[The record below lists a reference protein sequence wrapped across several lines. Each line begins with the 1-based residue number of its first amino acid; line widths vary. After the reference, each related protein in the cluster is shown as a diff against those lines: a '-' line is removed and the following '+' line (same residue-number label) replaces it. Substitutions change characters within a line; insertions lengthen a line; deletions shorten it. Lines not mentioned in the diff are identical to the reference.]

1 MPKTPSI
8 KLFNLIKSLSGSEK
22 RYFKL
27 YISQAK
33 KTNKYVQLFDA
44 IEQQKIYDDEAL
56 RQLIYANEEI
66 GSRKFSELKAYLYD
80 LILKS
85 LQSFDEKTSVDYR
98 LTGMLLS
105 VRVLF
110 KRGHYDDC
118 LDMLKKA
125 LQLSNNYEAFEYGLK
140 ILQWKKRIAYT
151 QMNIDFLNKELEE
164 IKQAEK
170 KYLIQLGNLVDYRNL
185 FLHVL
190 VQIKKDA
197 LLRSEKKVANLK
209 LFIQHPL
216 LVDLSE
222 AKSFKAKVLYH
233 RIYGLYYY
241 SILNYQE
248 FYKSS
253 KKIMGLMEERPI
265 FLKED
270 VSEYISVLSNLCLSA
285 GILEKYEEVNE
296 YLEKLMKIKS
306 NTVDDE
312 LKKFR
317 QYYQNKLNLC
327 IKLGDFE
334 EGVVVLERLQKDQK
348 RYDQRFFETNTFY
361 YSYFYIYFGI
371 GDYDKALVYLN
382 DWLSLKSI
390 DRQDLQSLSR
400 ILNLIIHYEL
410 GNSQLLES
418 LHRAASR
425 FLTKQ
430 NRVFESEKKIIKF
443 IRVSTNEILSRK
455 EIKENIV
462 KLKEDFL
469 QLSKN
474 PAENVI
480 HQYFDFIAWMDSK
493 ILGENFGDVVKRK
506 RSR

>member
-27 YISQAK
+27 YINQAK

-44 IEQQKIYDDEAL
+44 IEDQIVYDDEAL

-66 GSRKFSELKAYLYD
+66 ESRKFSELKAYLYD

-110 KRGHYDDC
+110 KRGHYEDC
-118 LDMLKKA
+118 LDILKKA

-140 ILQWKKRIAYT
+140 VLQWKKRIAYT
-151 QMNIDFLNKELEE
+151 QMDIDFLDKELEG
-164 IKQAEK
+164 IKNAEK
-170 KYLIQLGNLVDYRNL
+170 KYLEQLGNLVDYRNI
-185 FLHVL
+185 FLLVL

-197 LLRSEKKVANLK
+197 LLRSEEKVTNLK

-216 LVDLSE
+216 LADINQ
-222 AKSFKAKVLYH
+222 AKSFKAEVLYH

-241 SILNYQE
+241 SILEYE
-248 FYKSS
+248 GFFKSS
-253 KKIMGLMEERPI
+253 KKIMELMDERPV

-285 GILEKYEEVNE
+285 GILEKYKEVNK
-296 YLEKLMKIKS
+296 YLEKLLKIKS
-306 NTVDDE
+306 NTIDDE

-317 QYYQNKLNLC
+317 QYYQNKINLC

-334 EGVVVLERLQKDQK
+334 EGVLVLEQLQKDLK
-348 RYDQRFFETNTFY
+348 KYDQRFFETNTFY
-361 YSYFYIYFGI
+361 YNYFYIYFGV
-371 GDYDKALVYLN
+371 GDYDKALEYLN
-382 DWLSLKSI
+382 KSLNMKGI
-390 DRQDLQSLSR
+390 DRQDLKCLSR
-400 ILNLIIHYEL
+400 ILNLIIHYEM

-418 LHRAASR
+418 LHRNAKR
-425 FLTKQ
+425 FLAKQ
-430 NRVFESEKKIIKF
+430 NRVYESEKAFINF
-443 IRVSTNEILSRK
+443 IRISTNDILSRK
-455 EIKENIV
+455 EKKENII

-469 QLSKN
+469 ELAKN

-493 ILGENFGDVVKRK
+493 ILGEAFAEVVKRK
-506 RSR
+506 RLQ